1 MFESI
6 WVHLVTAQ
14 AASQQEDTLSI
25 FRIVSETSG
34 VVFGA
39 ICLLA
44 LMSLGSWYII
54 GYKWYYLNRAR
65 RHSDRFLDKFWQSKR
80 LDSIYQS
87 LGEFEKAPLGQVFKA
102 GYIELTKLKDKTSEE
117 SESQSDAQAMRTR
130 LSGIENVE
138 RALRRAM
145 KAEMTHLESLVPY
158 LATVGSTAPFIGL
171 FGTVWGIMVAF
182 VNINAQGS
190 AGLDVVAQPIAEALI
205 VTAFGLFTAIPA
217 VVAYNFFTNR
227 VKVLGAEMDNFSND
241 FLNIVKRHFFE

>member
-14 AASQQEDTLSI
+14 AAAQQEESMSI
-25 FRIVSETSG
+25 VRIISETSG

-39 ICLLA
+39 LCLLA

-54 GYKWYYLNRAR
+54 GYKWYYLNRAKSE
-65 RHSDRFLDKFWQSKR
+65 SDRFLDNFWQSKR

-87 LGEFEKAPLGQVFKA
+87 VSDYEQAPLGQVFKA
-102 GYIELTKLKDKTSEE
+102 GYIELTKLKDKKDEE
-117 SESQSDAQAMRTR
+117 TQSMRTR

-145 KAEMTHLESLVPY
+145 KAEMTHLESLIPY

-182 VNINAQGS
+182 VNINAQGA

-217 VVAYNFFTNR
+217 VVAYNFFANR
-227 VKVLGAEMDNFSND
+227 VKVMGSEMDNFTDD